1 MFDFSFVEYSYNPN
15 TISADQIRSQLKL
28 LGFVHRTQ
36 HRNNSVGFW
45 VQNNCILLV
54 REHQHQLVPGISG
67 IGFIADCEDF
77 LPDTVKDPDS
87 DICCKVVNGMRLL
100 FVPAT
105 QMITLMTNN
114 FETVDN
120 SPYKM
125 QGLEYI
131 SAVMYNMDV
140 TSEEEFKV
148 LGFTNSKSSDTLRSI
163 ASKNKR
169 LSIIINN
176 SFNVDKRTIYIDTA
190 DLFYAAACLELAGVS
205 SKSSTGS
212 NVPDGFGNLA
222 HKIVGYQCSAAGNSN
237 SYSIEK
243 FYPDVLPNTD
253 LILRMRKQ
261 YININE
267 QALLSYY
274 NEQP

>member
-15 TISADQIRSQLKL
+15 IISAGQIRSQLKL

-45 VQNNCILLV
+45 VQNNCILLM
-54 REHQHQLVPGISG
+54 RKHDQQLVPGISG
-67 IGFIADCEDF
+67 FGFIADSEES
-77 LPDTVKDPDS
+77 LPAIVKDPES

-100 FVPAT
+100 FVPAN
-105 QMITLMTNN
+105 QMNTLMTNN
-114 FETVDN
+114 FDTVDAD
-120 SPYKM
+120 PHKM

-131 SAVMYNMDV
+131 SAVMYNIDPA
-140 TSEEEFKV
+140 TEAAFKE

-176 SFNVDKRTIYIDTA
+176 SFNADRRTIYVDTS
-190 DLFYAAACLELAGVS
+190 DLFHAAACLELAGVS
-205 SKSSTGS
+205 SKTSV
-212 NVPDGFGNLA
+212 NKVPIGFGNLA
-222 HKIVGYQCSAAGNSN
+222 HKITGYQCSAAGNSN

-243 FYPDVLPNTD
+243 FYPEVLPNTD

-267 QALLSYY
+267 QSLLSYY
-274 NEQP
+274 NE